1 MRYASKTCGDT
12 GGKRR
17 GGRKV
22 AVSGWIVEGRE
33 GEVGEEEKEMGLE
46 SQTNRD
52 VLVGFGDLG
61 SGRKEEAEEEEEEDE
76 EDEEEEDGKEIRYWT
91 STA

>member
-1 MRYASKTCGDT
+1 MIAVVSLVDAQMPSHLPV
-12 GGKRR
+12 
-17 GGRKV
+17 KV
-22 AVSGWIVEGRE
+22 AVSGWIIEGRE

-46 SQTNRD
+46 SQTNRE

-61 SGRKEEAEEEEEEDE
+61 SGREEEAEEE
-76 EDEEEEDGKEIRYWT
+76 EEEEDGKEIRYWT